1 MTDATFR
8 RFAAATLTRARA
20 YVSEHMDEFE
30 DWQVRRNAIRP
41 DGAGRDRTDGSGG
54 LPGAGDTLRHDHD

>member
-30 DWQVRRNAIRP
+30 QWKEARQND
-41 DGAGRDRTDGSGG
+41 DGPIQSQQA
-54 LPGAGDTLRHDHD
+54 PAPHE

>member
-20 YVSEHMDEFE
+20 YVSEHMDEYE
-30 DWQVRRNAIRP
+30 RWRETNEKA
-41 DGAGRDRTDGSGG
+41 TDERVPEPGVHGS
-54 LPGAGDTLRHDHD
+54 A

>member
-1 MTDATFR
+1 MDSAVFE

-30 DWQVRRNAIRP
+30 QWKEAKRNDDVPIQSHPRP
-41 DGAGRDRTDGSGG
+41 A
-54 LPGAGDTLRHDHD
+54 PHE

>member
-20 YVSEHMDEFE
+20 YVSEHMEEYERWRETNEKATDERVPE
-30 DWQVRRNAIRP
+30 PSVH
-41 DGAGRDRTDGSGG
+41 GS
-54 LPGAGDTLRHDHD
+54 A

>member
-1 MTDATFR
+1 MDKAVFE

-30 DWQVRRNAIRP
+30 RWEAERND
-41 DGAGRDRTDGSGG
+41 DGPIQSQQA
-54 LPGAGDTLRHDHD
+54 PAPHE

>member
-20 YVSEHMDEFE
+20 YVSEHMDEYE
-30 DWQVRRNAIRP
+30 RWKEAKRND
-41 DGAGRDRTDGSGG
+41 DGTIQSQQA
-54 LPGAGDTLRHDHD
+54 PAPHE